1 MQKIARDMQT
11 EPTTAVFII
20 ASNEHNLSNDELL
33 FEIQLNEAYKALWFC
48 LTIDFFYIL
57 YLNNIKGKPYCLIS
71 DIAKILKEKCLIIVI

>member
-33 FEIQLNEAYKALWFC
+33 FEI
-48 LTIDFFYIL
+48 
-57 YLNNIKGKPYCLIS
+57 
-71 DIAKILKEKCLIIVI
+71 